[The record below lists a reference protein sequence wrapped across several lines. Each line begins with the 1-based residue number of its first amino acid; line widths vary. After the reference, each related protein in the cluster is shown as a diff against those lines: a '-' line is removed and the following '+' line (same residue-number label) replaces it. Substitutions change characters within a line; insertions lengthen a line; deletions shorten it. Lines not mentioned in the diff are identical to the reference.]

1 MLLFFAAVAAATAVA
16 AVDVAVVCFSPWCEG
31 FVLYRYTSQAVSD
44 VSSDPI
50 PACGSPPV
58 VRQEPG

>member
-31 FVLYRYTSQAVSD
+31 FVLYRVSD